1 MRLSLQLYIVL
12 MSIVFNVRRKAIQKK
27 KLTTIQCETSLL
39 LRCLLIFGFVK
50 RAIIHSKNFIGH
62 FAL

>member
-12 MSIVFNVRRKAIQKK
+12 MSIVFNVRRKAIQK

>member
-27 KLTTIQCETSLL
+27 LTTIQCETSLL
-39 LRCLLIFGFVK
+39 LRCLLIFGLVK